1 MQECH
6 SVFGGED
13 DVHQYE
19 RQRLRHRTITQYISV
34 FIMLNLAPLTGRIA
48 VVFVFPGLKPR
59 AESFCPFGVGNH
71 PKNLS

>member
-34 FIMLNLAPLTGRIA
+34 FAMLNLAPYRADRCGVR
-48 VVFVFPGLKPR
+48 FPGVKTP
-59 AESFCPFGVGNH
+59 G
-71 PKNLS
+71 